1 MAKKSKTTKKAKAK
15 PKAKKPDALAA
26 LTKRVEALE
35 AKSLPQT
42 KAEALIDA
50 VTNDEPE
57 AQHEPPQAA

>member
-1 MAKKSKTTKKAKAK
+1 MAKKSKTKPKAK
-15 PKAKKPDALAA
+15 PKTKKKPDALAA

-50 VTNDEPE
+50 VTSNEPE
-57 AQHEPPQAA
+57 AHYDEPPKAA